1 MNRISSEPGQS
12 RAHDAI
18 DAHDPARAGGDTR
31 EARALYRSRAEWAA
45 KVDHDRAGP
54 RFVRT
59 FWWLVGTLLVACGVF
74 LAIAV
79 LQGPKLTDAQVD
91 ASAVIERSDQQ
102 VRLFFNQDL
111 VEVNPDQVT
120 VSPATEFSVTTS
132 GDLVTVQFGAPL
144 LYATEY
150 TVRLVEVRS
159 EALPQPSST
168 EFTFTT
174 ASPRPVFL
182 DRSDPASG
190 EPDGIVRIGLTGSD
204 RETIFSAVGI
214 ESFALTG
221 QVLAVSSAVGDGT
234 SRLQLVSLADGAIEE
249 VRLPAPGTVTDL
261 AASDVGSVLAF
272 TFTPSVR
279 GDDVLGGREVLV
291 LDLEAGRALTPVAE
305 LGGDPLPVTAWQ
317 FVPGSTSIVVQ
328 GIEQTTFLVD
338 FAAGGVPAPLGRFA
352 EIVSISRDGSSM
364 LARDALGAVVVSL
377 ADGSQE
383 RVEPSLIQGGRPFIG
398 QAEVLANGDVIEKA
412 ALQTTDGRF
421 VVIVAVDD
429 GTEGRVLYQTPD
441 LAGSIED
448 FTVSPNGQYVA
459 IEVVPVLADSV
470 SDGYAVDPRST
481 TITTVIVEIS
491 TGLIVRSVE
500 GFALLW

>member
-1 MNRISSEPGQS
+1 MNRISSEPGES
-12 RAHDAI
+12 RAHDAV

-45 KVDHDRAGP
+45 KVEHDRAGP

-59 FWWLVGTLLVACGVF
+59 FWWLVGTLVVACGVF

-79 LQGPKLTDAQVD
+79 FQGPKLTDGQVD
-91 ASAVIERSDQQ
+91 TTAVIQRPDQQ

-111 VEVNPDQVT
+111 LEVDPGQVT
-120 VSPATEFSVTTS
+120 VTPATAFSVTTS
-132 GDLVTVQFGAPL
+132 GDLVTLQFDVPL
-144 LYATEY
+144 RYATEY
-150 TVRLVEVRS
+150 TVRLEGVRS
-159 EALPQPSST
+159 AALPQPSST
-168 EFTFTT
+168 EFAFTT
-174 ASPRPVFL
+174 ASPRPLYL
-182 DRSDPASG
+182 DRSDPARG
-190 EPDGIVRIGLTGSD
+190 EPDQIVRIGLTGSD
-204 RETIFSAVGI
+204 RETVYSAPGI
-214 ESFALTG
+214 ESFAVTG

-234 SRLQLVSLADGAIEE
+234 SRLQLVSLADGAVEDI
-249 VRLPAPGTVTDL
+249 RLPEPGTVTDL
-261 AASDVGSVLAF
+261 AAADTGSVLAF
-272 TFTPSVR
+272 TFTPVER

-291 LDLEAGRALTPVAE
+291 LDLEAGRVLTPVGD

-317 FVPGSTSIVVQ
+317 FVPGSTSIVAQ
-328 GIEQTTFLVD
+328 GIEQTTFLVAS
-338 FAAGGVPAPLGRFA
+338 AAGSVPAPLGRFA

-364 LARDALGAVVVSL
+364 LARDALGAVIVSL
-377 ADGSQE
+377 TDGSQE
-383 RVEPSLIQGGRPFIG
+383 RFEPSLIQGGRPFIG
-398 QAEVLANGDVIEKA
+398 QAEVLGNGDVIEKA
-412 ALQTTDGRF
+412 ALQTNDGRF

-459 IEVVPVLADSV
+459 IEVVPVIADSV

-481 TITTVIVEIS
+481 TITTVLVEIE